1 MIFETDRL
9 VIKKLSL
16 AHLDDFHELHSDPDV
31 MEKIP
36 APIYSLDE
44 SHTHLNAII
53 HAYEEPEHRLR
64 IWGIFV
70 KNDGCFVGV
79 CAAIRVSDQSRDI
92 GYRILKRYWGQGL
105 GTEVANGLIG
115 YLRTDSTLEYLTAC
129 VDRQNLASIKILE
142 RSMTY
147 LKEEYVADTQCYE
160 RYYKLIL

>member
-16 AHLDDFHELHSDPDV
+16 AHLDDLHELHSDPDV

-36 APIYSLDE
+36 APIKSLDE
-44 SHTHLNAII
+44 SHDHLKSII
-53 HAYEEPEHRLR
+53 HAYEEQEHRLR
-64 IWGIFV
+64 IWGVFL
-70 KNDGCFVGV
+70 KHDGHFVGV

-115 YLRTDSTLEYLTAC
+115 YLRTDNTLEYLTAC
-129 VDRQNLASIKILE
+129 VDGQNLASIKILE
-142 RSMTY
+142 HCMTY
-147 LKEEYVADTQCYE
+147 LKVEYIADTQGYE
-160 RYYKLIL
+160 RHYKLIL